1 MPYYTCDTSVVISR
15 KLSDLP
21 DNFLFSAVVLLELL
35 ANAKDESER
44 KRYETVCRAYRKDNS
59 LIVPNADDWLLA
71 SKILY
76 WLTQT
81 RRRRAGGKL
90 PRMKPGA
97 TQRMVLDTL
106 IATSARRWKATVI
119 TDNWD
124 DFKAIQ
130 RHCDVKIVRG
140 TDFFAGL

>member
-1 MPYYTCDTSVVISR
+1 MPRFTCDTSVVIAR

-21 DNFLFSAVVLLELL
+21 DNFLFSGVVLLELL

-44 KRYETVCRAYRKDNS
+44 KRYEAVHRAYSKDNS
-59 LIVPNADDWLLA
+59 LIIPNVDDWLLA
-71 SKILY
+71 SKVLY
-76 WLTQT
+76 WLTQE

-90 PRMKPGA
+90 PRMRPGA
-97 TQRMVLDTL
+97 TQKMALDTL
-106 IATSARRWKATVI
+106 IAASARRWKATVI

-130 RHCDVKIVRG
+130 RYCNVKIVRG
-140 TDFFAGL
+140 SEFFK

>member
-1 MPYYTCDTSVVISR
+1 MPYFTCDTSVVISR
-15 KLSDLP
+15 KLSVLP
-21 DNFLFSAVVLLELL
+21 DNFLFSGVVLLELL

-44 KRYETVCRAYRKDNS
+44 KRYEAVHRAYSKDNS
-59 LIVPNADDWLLA
+59 LIVPNADDWFLA
-71 SKILY
+71 SKVLY
-76 WLTQT
+76 WLTLE

-90 PRMKPGA
+90 PRLKSGA
-97 TQRMVLDTL
+97 SQKMVLDAL

-130 RHCDVKIVRG
+130 RYCNVRVVRG
-140 TDFFAGL
+140 SEFFK

>member
-21 DNFLFSAVVLLELL
+21 DNFLFSGVVLLELL

-44 KRYETVCRAYRKDNS
+44 KRYESIQRAYSKDNS
-59 LIVPNADDWLLA
+59 LIIPNADDWLLT

-76 WLTQT
+76 WLTRE

-97 TQRMVLDTL
+97 TQKMVLDTL

-119 TDNWD
+119 TENWD

-130 RHCDVKIVRG
+130 RYCNVKISKG
-140 TDFFAGL
+140 SEFFK